1 MFSNRYH
8 NSRSVA
14 FTSINNSHKEQTMN
28 VKTVTIVGGGSSGW
42 MTAAAL
48 SKLCPF
54 LKITLIESQKVKTVG
69 VGESTLG
76 HINKFLHMLDLKD
89 EDWMAACN
97 ATYKNSIRFTNFREG
112 KGESFEYPF
121 APGFDLTDKPAG
133 LQSWNELAA
142 VFPEEFGP
150 ESFAEFYCTGNTM
163 LAKYNR
169 QTKNEQGA
177 LRNFNFKYDTAYHM
191 DAALFGNYL
200 RDKIAIPNGVTHL
213 RGDVHSYKKDKSGN
227 ITDIFTETG
236 EILKADMWID
246 CTGFKSIL
254 LENWMGSQF
263 VSFKNS
269 LANDM
274 AWACRLPYIDR
285 EREMHNVTDCHA
297 LDNGW
302 VWNIPLWNRIGTGY
316 VFSTRFVTP
325 ADAQKEFRA
334 HLAVKHSPEI
344 AEQAEMFQV
353 NISHGKRRRAWV
365 ENVVGIGL
373 SYGFVE
379 PLESTGLL
387 TTHENILKL
396 VEILTRRNG
405 FVSRIEKDGFNLAV
419 DREVTT
425 FKDFVAMHYA
435 FSMRTDTPYWRWCTQ
450 INEYAPDMMNDF
462 IATHGGFANLIGN
475 VTNNQVY
482 PSDMQGAM
490 YIAAGQGIRP
500 ESLRSMIYY
509 KDWTGLKTQE
519 LNVTR
524 RNYEQYKDY
533 VIEYVKNC
541 PSHYEFLKENIYG
554 GVDEHSV

>member
-1 MFSNRYH
+1 M
-8 NSRSVA
+8 
-14 FTSINNSHKEQTMN
+14 K

-54 LKITLIESQKVKTVG
+54 LEITLIESQKIKTVG

-150 ESFAEFYCTGNTM
+150 ESFAEFFCTGNTM
-163 LAKYNR
+163 LAKYNK
-169 QTKNEQGA
+169 QTKNEQGV

-191 DAALFGNYL
+191 DAGLFGNYL
-200 RDKIAIPNGVTHL
+200 RDNIAIPNGVKHL
-213 RGDVHSYKKDKSGN
+213 KGDVHSYKKDRSGN

-236 EILKADMWID
+236 ESLKADMWID

-396 VEILTRRNG
+396 VEILNRRNG

-475 VTNNQVY
+475 VTNNQIY

-490 YIAAGQGIRP
+490 YIAAGQGLRP
-500 ESLRSMIYY
+500 ESLKSLVYY

-533 VIEYVKNC
+533 VIDYVKNC

>member
-1 MFSNRYH
+1 
-8 NSRSVA
+8 
-14 FTSINNSHKEQTMN
+14 MN

-54 LKITLIESQKVKTVG
+54 LKITLIESQKIKTVG

-112 KGESFEYPF
+112 QGESFEYPF
-121 APGFDLTDKPAG
+121 APGFDFTDKPNG
-133 LQSWNELAA
+133 INSWGELAA

-150 ESFAEFYCTGNTM
+150 ESFAEFFCTGNTM
-163 LAKYNR
+163 LAKYNK
-169 QTKNEQGA
+169 QSKNEQGV

-200 RDKIAIPNGVTHL
+200 RDNIALPNGVTHL
-213 RGDVHSYKKDKSGN
+213 RGDVHSYKKDKLGN
-227 ITDIFTETG
+227 LVQILTETG
-236 EILKADMWID
+236 EELYADLWID

-263 VSFKNS
+263 VPFKDS

-325 ADAQKEFRA
+325 EDAQKEFRD

-344 AEQAEMFQV
+344 AEQAEMFPV

-396 VEILTRRNG
+396 IEILNRRNG
-405 FVSRIEKDGFNLAV
+405 YVSRIEKDGFNLAV

-450 INEYAPDMMNDF
+450 LNEYAPDMMNDF
-462 IATHGGFANLIGN
+462 MATHGGFANLIGN
-475 VTNNQVY
+475 ITSNQIY

-490 YIAAGQGIRP
+490 YIAAGQGVRP
-500 ESLRSMIYY
+500 ESLKSLVYY

-541 PSHYEFLKENIYG
+541 PSHYEFLKQNIYG

>member
-1 MFSNRYH
+1 M
-8 NSRSVA
+8 
-14 FTSINNSHKEQTMN
+14 K

-54 LKITLIESQKVKTVG
+54 LEITLIESQKVKTVG

-76 HINKFLHMLDLKD
+76 HINQFLHMLDLKD

-112 KGESFEYPF
+112 LGESFEYPF
-121 APGFDLTDKPAG
+121 APGFDLTDKPNG
-133 LQSWNELAA
+133 LNSWKELAA
-142 VFPEEFGP
+142 VFPQEFGP
-150 ESFAEFYCTGNTM
+150 ESFAEFFCTGNTM
-163 LAKYNR
+163 LAKYNK
-169 QTKNEQGA
+169 QTKNEQGV
-177 LRNFNFKYDTAYHM
+177 LRNFNFKYDTAYHL
-191 DAALFGNYL
+191 DAGLFGNYL
-200 RDKIAIPNGVTHL
+200 RDNIAIPNGVKHL
-213 RGDVHSYKKDKSGN
+213 RGDVHSYKKDKTGN

-236 EILKADMWID
+236 QTLKADMWID

-316 VFSTRFVTP
+316 VFSTRFITP

-344 AEQAEMFQV
+344 AEQAEMFSV
-353 NISHGKRRRAWV
+353 NIKHGKRRRAWV
-365 ENVVGIGL
+365 ENVIGVGL

-396 VEILTRRNG
+396 VEILNRRNG

-419 DREVTT
+419 DREVTG

-462 IATHGGFANLIGN
+462 LSTNGGFANLIGN
-475 VTNNQVY
+475 VTANQIY

-490 YIAAGQGIRP
+490 YIAAGQGLRP
-500 ESLRSMIYY
+500 ESLKSQVYY
-509 KDWTGLKTQE
+509 KDWAGLKTQE
-519 LNVTR
+519 LNVTK

-554 GVDEHSV
+554 GVDDHTV